1 MAEHQIITRDDT
13 VGHRVATILTWAV
26 LLFLIPLA
34 PVLGSVA
41 SIVAS
46 VLAIALIPF
55 AIAGNGWSIARR
67 DPAMIVFVAVFLAL
81 TICFVITARTPRDPL
96 FAFNFLALP
105 LAAALHVIAT
115 RASESPRIVRTIATL
130 CLAGTLTAL
139 AIALNDIFLR
149 KLGYVYGFNLGP
161 HVVARVALLLGFL
174 ALAGLFVTRSPWRF
188 LFYLAPLVA
197 LVVVF
202 LSGTRGA
209 LPAIPVM
216 ALILAVFLLVDRRDR
231 LQFGIL
237 VLLGIAALAALA
249 LSSDRLASTARVI
262 GEVLSSGATTDSSA
276 GERLGMFSAAWQLF
290 LAAPLVGHGWA
301 SFAAVA
307 YPILEGRVWGG
318 PTDPF
323 FQFHNDLANFAVAAG
338 GIGVLCW
345 VALLAA
351 PVIGALMTPR
361 DSLFRVRLYCC
372 LQLSVSYFAFGLT
385 DMTLGYDLPTTLY
398 AFLTAIVLGAL
409 REDRARGAP
418 TSSAADP
425 ASRPWPPHRSF

>member
-1 MAEHQIITRDDT
+1 LTSARHI
-13 VGHRVATILTWAV
+13 ATSLTWTV

-34 PVLGSVA
+34 PVLGSAA

-55 AIAGNGWSIARR
+55 AIAGNGWRIARR
-67 DPAMIVFVAVFLAL
+67 EPAMLVFIAVFLAL
-81 TICFVITARTPRDPL
+81 AICFVVTARTPRDPL

-105 LAAALHVIAT
+105 LAVALYVVAT
-115 RASESPRIVRTIATL
+115 RAAESPRVVQTIATL

-149 KLGYVYGFNLGP
+149 QLGYVYGFNLGP

-188 LFYLAPLVA
+188 LFYLAPLAA

-216 ALILAVFLLVDRRDR
+216 TLVLLAFLAFDRRDR
-231 LQFGIL
+231 LHFGVL
-237 VLLGIAALAALA
+237 VLLGIAALAVLA
-249 LSSDRLASTARVI
+249 LSSDRLASTLRVI
-262 GEVLSSGATTDSSA
+262 GEVLGSGVTADSSA
-276 GERLGMFSAAWQLF
+276 AERLGMLSAAWQLF
-290 LAAPLVGHGWA
+290 LASPLVGHGWA
-301 SFAAVA
+301 NFAAVA
-307 YPILEGRVWGG
+307 HPILEGRVWGG

-338 GIGVLCW
+338 SIGVLCW
-345 VALLAA
+345 IVLLAA
-351 PVIGALMTPR
+351 PIVGALTTPG
-361 DSLFRVRLYCC
+361 DSRFRVRLYCC
-372 LQLSVSYFAFGLT
+372 LQLSASYLVFGLT

-398 AFLTAIVLGAL
+398 AFLTAIVLGAF
-409 REDRARGAP
+409 REDRAG
-418 TSSAADP
+418 
-425 ASRPWPPHRSF
+425 